1 MSKNNEYNNNMTVQ
15 ENVNDVK
22 DVSAENNDSPVKLLK
37 LFLVSA
43 IAFFFAVLFFMIVI
57 EEIRLFKDL
66 RDLQGVI
73 LDAQEH
79 IEQSADGSAYLEVE
93 TSEKSGMLAVPEG
106 CYFVMGDSRSS
117 SDNAFVSRDE
127 IIARV
132 DLCWRKQERKE

>member
-57 EEIRLFKDL
+57 EEIR
-66 RDLQGVI
+66 
-73 LDAQEH
+73 
-79 IEQSADGSAYLEVE
+79 
-93 TSEKSGMLAVPEG
+93 
-106 CYFVMGDSRSS
+106 
-117 SDNAFVSRDE
+117 
-127 IIARV
+127 
-132 DLCWRKQERKE
+132 

>member
-117 SDNAFVSRDE
+117 SDNAFVSRDK

-132 DLCWRKQERKE
+132 DLLK

>member
-43 IAFFFAVLFFMIVI
+43 RAFFFAVLFFMIVI

-132 DLCWRKQERKE
+132 DLLK